1 MAALYE
7 RLGGPL
13 GIWTLVDDALAA
25 HRDNPTLNWR
35 WRAHPGGSV
44 LVETTKA
51 RLRRTLGALT
61 GGPERAAAA
70 SLRETYGELAATD
83 LEFAA
88 VVDDLLATVARY
100 GLDAGTRAELERRLV
115 AGAGGFE
122 SNCNRN

>member
-25 HRDNPTLNWR
+25 HRDNPTLGWR
-35 WRAHPGGSV
+35 LRAHPGGSV
-44 LVETTKA
+44 MVDTTKE
-51 RLRRTLGALT
+51 RLRRTLGALA

-70 SLRETYGELAATD
+70 CLRETYGELAATE

-88 VVDDLLATVARY
+88 VVDDLLATVERY
-100 GLDAGTRAELERRLV
+100 GLDAATRAELERRLL
-115 AGAGGFE
+115 ADARGFE
-122 SNCNRN
+122 PNCNQN